1 VLSNTEIEKTMNKL
15 VEKFDVRGNR
25 SGMRVS
31 LMSGGNLQKAILA
44 RELNEDHQVLLAA
57 APTRGLDMAAAEAV
71 RSHIIEER
79 ANRGVLVFSEDLDE
93 IVKMS
98 DVVLVMFKGRIVG
111 SFPSDDIDLDE
122 IGLLMTGSG
131 TPDPA
136 VQARL

>member
-1 VLSNTEIEKTMNKL
+1 MNEL

-71 RSHIIEER
+71 RSHIINER
-79 ANRGVLVFSEDLDE
+79 ATRGVLVFSEDLDE
-93 IVKMS
+93 IVKVS

-111 SFPSDDIDLDE
+111 SFASDELDLDE

-131 TPDPA
+131 AEIASTDTPTA
-136 VQARL
+136 TSTRAGS